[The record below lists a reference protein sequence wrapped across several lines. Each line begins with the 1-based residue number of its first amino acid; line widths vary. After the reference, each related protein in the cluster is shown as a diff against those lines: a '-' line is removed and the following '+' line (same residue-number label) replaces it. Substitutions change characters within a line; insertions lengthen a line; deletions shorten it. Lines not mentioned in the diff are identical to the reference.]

1 MSDLPPCLEWSDQGR
16 LRRARWRSEAG
27 LPAPQALETA
37 DEQWPLAAILDAL
50 RAGRHLLWRGDWIA
64 ARRVLQALTQR
75 AAQLFRVQPDVS
87 PAITFARH
95 RAVQGE
101 RAALLARLLVPLGPD
116 YKVQLPRAQDVRTAC
131 RAAWGKPD
139 GNNSVVALREL
150 LALVSASE
158 WQKKGVPV
166 PAVGG
171 RIHPRYGVFSPLRGE
186 YIDLVAS
193 APLPPGATQAFDIG
207 TGSGVLAAVLAR
219 RGLQVVAT
227 DLAVR
232 AQECAA
238 ENMERLGLA
247 SQVSVLAADLFPPGR
262 ATVVVCNP
270 PWLPAQPTSPVEM
283 AVYDPDS
290 RMLRGFLQGLAAH
303 LLPGGEGW
311 LILSDLAEHLGLRSR
326 RELEEW
332 IAAAGLQVVGRLDT
346 RPGHAKVQDAGD
358 PLHAARAAEVTS
370 LWRLTTQ

>member
-27 LPAPQALETA
+27 LPAPPALETA

-158 WQKKGVPV
+158 WQK
-166 PAVGG
+166 
-171 RIHPRYGVFSPLRGE
+171 
-186 YIDLVAS
+186 
-193 APLPPGATQAFDIG
+193 
-207 TGSGVLAAVLAR
+207 
-219 RGLQVVAT
+219 
-227 DLAVR
+227 
-232 AQECAA
+232 
-238 ENMERLGLA
+238 
-247 SQVSVLAADLFPPGR
+247 
-262 ATVVVCNP
+262 
-270 PWLPAQPTSPVEM
+270 
-283 AVYDPDS
+283 
-290 RMLRGFLQGLAAH
+290 
-303 LLPGGEGW
+303 
-311 LILSDLAEHLGLRSR
+311 
-326 RELEEW
+326 
-332 IAAAGLQVVGRLDT
+332 
-346 RPGHAKVQDAGD
+346 
-358 PLHAARAAEVTS
+358 
-370 LWRLTTQ
+370 

>member
-1 MSDLPPCLEWSDQGR
+1 MNDLPPYLEWSDQGR

-27 LPAPQALETA
+27 LALPQVLEMA
-37 DEQWPLAAILDAL
+37 DESWSLAAILDAL
-50 RAGRHLLWRGDWIA
+50 RSGRHLLWRGDWIA
-64 ARRVLQALTQR
+64 ARRLLQALTPR
-75 AAQLFRVQPDVS
+75 ADQLFRFQPAAS
-87 PAITFARH
+87 PAATFARH

-116 YKVQLPRAQDVRTAC
+116 YKLQLARAQDVRAAC

-139 GNNSVVALREL
+139 GNNSVVALREV

-166 PAVGG
+166 PAAGG

-186 YIDLVAS
+186 YIDLVAT
-193 APLPPGATQAFDIG
+193 ALLPSGAALAFDIG

-227 DLAVR
+227 DLAAR
-232 AQECAA
+232 ALECAA
-238 ENMERLGLA
+238 DNMERLGLA
-247 SQVSVLAADLFPPGR
+247 GQVSVVKADLFPPGR
-262 ATVVVCNP
+262 AAVVVCNP

-311 LILSDLAEHLGLRSR
+311 LILSDLAEHLLLRSR
-326 RELEEW
+326 HELEQW
-332 IAAAGLQVVGRLDT
+332 IDAAGLRIIGRLDT
-346 RPGHAKVQDAGD
+346 RPGHAKAQDAGD

-370 LWRLTTQ
+370 LWRLVVQ

>member
-1 MSDLPPCLEWSDQGR
+1 MSDLPPYLEWSDQGR

-27 LPAPQALETA
+27 LPLPPALETA

-75 AAQLFRVQPDVS
+75 AAQRFRVQPDVS

-116 YKVQLPRAQDVRTAC
+116 YKVQLPRAQDVRPAC

-166 PAVGG
+166 PAAGG
-171 RIHPRYGVFSPLRGE
+171 CIHPRYGVFSPLRGE
-186 YIDLVAS
+186 YIDLVAT
-193 APLPPGATQAFDIG
+193 APLPPGAALAFDIG

-227 DLAVR
+227 DLAPR
-232 AQECAA
+232 ALECAA

-247 SQVSVLAADLFPPGR
+247 GQVSVLAADLFPPGR
-262 ATVVVCNP
+262 AAVVVCNP

-332 IAAAGLQVVGRLDT
+332 IAAAGLQVLGRLDT
-346 RPGHAKVQDAGD
+346 RPGHAKVQDSGD

-370 LWRLTTQ
+370 LWRLTAQ

>member
-1 MSDLPPCLEWSDQGR
+1 MSDLPPYLEWSDQGR
-16 LRRARWRSEAG
+16 LRRAHWRSEAG
-27 LPAPQALETA
+27 LPAPPALETA

-75 AAQLFRVQPDVS
+75 AAQLFRVQPDAS

-150 LALVSASE
+150 LALVSAIE
-158 WQKKGVPV
+158 WQKKGVSV

-186 YIDLVAS
+186 YIDLVAT
-193 APLPPGATQAFDIG
+193 APLPPGAALAFDIG

-232 AQECAA
+232 ALECTA
-238 ENMERLGLA
+238 ENMERLGLV
-247 SQVSVLAADLFPPGR
+247 SQVSVLAADLFPPGQ
-262 ATVVVCNP
+262 AGVVVCNP

-332 IAAAGLQVVGRLDT
+332 IAAAGLRVVGRLDT
-346 RPGHAKVQDAGD
+346 RPGHAKVQDSGD

-370 LWRLTTQ
+370 LWRLTAQ